1 MENDYLIDIFLDIA
15 KYNDEN
21 NYFYIDIEG
30 TRFAVCIEKTTNQY
44 SRIQIIEF
52 DSFTDEHYRC
62 TATQDEMVKL
72 RKELAPAILFYQ
84 MKEALTNKV
93 KQEKKSKI

>member
-30 TRFAVCIEKTTNQY
+30 TRFTVCKEKTTNQY
-44 SRIQIIEF
+44 LRIQIIEF

-62 TATQDEMVKL
+62 KPTKEEMEIL
-72 RKELAPAILFYQ
+72 RQELASAILFYQ
-84 MKEALTNKV
+84 MKDILANNNKPD
-93 KQEKKSKI
+93 SKTKI